1 MTTGTGAARR
11 PWLRVPGI
19 ETLVIGALVLF
30 GYRVGLTGISDNS
43 TFLHLRTG
51 IDMVRH
57 WSIPRTDPYS
67 FTAHGQPWVVQSWLA
82 EAVYGAAYHFL
93 GPHALLIVNGVI
105 VALVAGVIA
114 TLARTG
120 SAIRTMAT
128 ASLAVMAGA
137 IYWAPRPLMFGL
149 LALGLLILVVER
161 RASPWWLL
169 PIGWVWVNT
178 HGSFPL
184 GLAWLAARLV
194 GEALDARRRPRW
206 IEPYV
211 VAFVAALALA
221 AVNPLGPRLLSFP
234 LTIESKSAVFRNVVE
249 WRSPDFQT
257 LQGFAT
263 LACLALVLL
272 VLFQTKMRW
281 ADILPVV
288 GFVAL
293 GLFSVR
299 NIAPSAVVLAPAL
312 GRALAVRHVDE
323 DGAGLRPAGSAG
335 LNKAIAGVLVAAALV
350 FTVGSQRANALDF
363 STYPT
368 YAEEYMV
375 THGLLDPAA
384 HRIAAQDI
392 VGCYLILLRGTSGR
406 VFVDDRVDMYPVS
419 VSNDY
424 DTLLHGDASSPSV
437 LDRYHIDVVLW
448 DRHLAL
454 PGVLRSTGG
463 WRTVYPG
470 PDAPAGSNRDS
481 RWTVLVRDPTVPAG
495 SLS

>member
-1 MTTGTGAARR
+1 
-11 PWLRVPGI
+11 
-19 ETLVIGALVLF
+19 
-30 GYRVGLTGISDNS
+30 
-43 TFLHLRTG
+43 
-51 IDMVRH
+51 
-57 WSIPRTDPYS
+57 
-67 FTAHGQPWVVQSWLA
+67 
-82 EAVYGAAYHFL
+82 
-93 GPHALLIVNGVI
+93 
-105 VALVAGVIA
+105 
-114 TLARTG
+114 
-120 SAIRTMAT
+120 
-128 ASLAVMAGA
+128 
-137 IYWAPRPLMFGL
+137 
-149 LALGLLILVVER
+149 VVER

-184 GLAWLAARLV
+184 GVAWLAARLV

-234 LTIESKSAVFRNVVE
+234 LTIEGKSAVFRNVVE
-249 WRSPDFQT
+249 WRSPNFQT

-272 VLFQTKMRW
+272 VLLQAKMRW

-299 NIAPSAVVLAPAL
+299 NVAPSAVVLAPAL
-312 GRALAVRHVDE
+312 GRALAVRRVDG
-323 DGAGLRPAGSAG
+323 DDARVRPAGSNG

-350 FTVGSQRANALDF
+350 FTFGSQRANALDF

-368 YAEEYMV
+368 YAEEYMA
-375 THGLLDPAA
+375 THGLLDPAS

-392 VGCYLILLRGTSGR
+392 VGCYLILLRGTAGR

-437 LDRYHIDVVLW
+437 LDRYHVDVVLW

-454 PGVLRSTGG
+454 VGVLRSAGG

-470 PDAPAGSNRDS
+470 PDAPAGSRRDS
-481 RWTVLVRDPTVPAG
+481 RWTVLVRDRTVAAG